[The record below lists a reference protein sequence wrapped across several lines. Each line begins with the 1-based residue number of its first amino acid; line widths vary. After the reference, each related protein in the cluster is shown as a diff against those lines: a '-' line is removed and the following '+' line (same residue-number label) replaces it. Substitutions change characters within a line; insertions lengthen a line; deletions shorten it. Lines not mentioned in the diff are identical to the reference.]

1 MKFTFSPYGF
11 VSIMILIL
19 FTSCTEVNYLIEE
32 PTVPKQNS
40 APGSFEMQIAQIIDT
55 RIAVIWAVPTD
66 SDGDAI
72 HFEISLNDS
81 VIAYDIVATSYTIE
95 NLRQNSEYKISVT
108 ALDGSRNFSKA
119 EKTVRTKKSFLSE
132 VVDLGLNYTDIT
144 LNTAIHLNDGS
155 IVLWGR
161 GRQLK
166 KFEEYKYFMVKL
178 RPDYSL
184 EWQKE
189 YKWGLSLDDTPISV
203 QDCSGNGFLAVQYRT
218 IVKLDHLGNQQWI
231 YKVPAE
237 YNRTYFR
244 SAVKDDNGDYMI
256 VGQSDRNWPKGR
268 ICVEYFLM
276 KISSAG
282 NEIWHKYGGQY
293 VTNYA
298 EKIINC
304 GNNDFLVAGVAEYT
318 GSFNYDDNYDW
329 KQGLWLLR
337 VNGDGQESNQLLYP
351 DQSNGTDMLR
361 CIANLDDGSNIFM
374 GGYSGYYYA
383 AYTKARITKINPK
396 GEVQWDVSPELQTP
410 AGFFGYIAD
419 YDVVN
424 KNEYLILAIDDR
436 GITFS
441 HLNIN
446 TGGVE
451 KIIKLRGYPNGIFIN
466 YNEKGYYEYITEYG
480 YLVRLNVDGY
490 LSE

>member
-1 MKFTFSPYGF
+1 MKKFTFSHCHYAF
-11 VSIMILIL
+11 VGIMLLIL
-19 FTSCTEVNYLIEE
+19 LNSCTEVNYLIEE
-32 PTVPKQNS
+32 PAVPKQNL
-40 APGSFEMQIAQIIDT
+40 APASFEMLISRTTDT
-55 RIAVIWAVPTD
+55 EIAVSWTVPAD
-66 SDGDAI
+66 PEGDAV

-81 VIAYDIVATSYTIE
+81 VIAYDIATTSYTIE
-95 NLRQNSEYKISVT
+95 NLRENSEYKISVA
-108 ALDGSRNFSKA
+108 ALDGSRNHSKA

-132 VVDLGLNYTDIT
+132 VVDLGFNYTDIT
-144 LNTAIHLNDGS
+144 LNTAIHLKDGS

-161 GRQLK
+161 GRQLT

-178 RPDYSL
+178 RPDYSI

-189 YKWGLSLDDTPISV
+189 YKWGLSLDDVPISV
-203 QDCSGNGFLAVQYRT
+203 LDCSGNGFLVVQYRT
-218 IVKLDHLGNQQWI
+218 IVKLDHLGNQQWT
-231 YKVPAE
+231 YKVPME
-237 YNRTYFR
+237 YNRTFLR
-244 SAVKDDNGDYMI
+244 SAVKDDNGDYII

-268 ICVEYFLM
+268 ICIEYFLM
-276 KISSAG
+276 KISSTG
-282 NEIWHKYGGQY
+282 NEIWHKYGGQH

-304 GNNDFLVAGVAEYT
+304 GNNEFLVSGVAEYT

-329 KQGLWLLR
+329 KQGLWLMR
-337 VNGDGQESNQLLYP
+337 VNGDGQESSQSIYP
-351 DQSNGTDMLR
+351 DQSNGR

-374 GGYSGYYYA
+374 GG
-383 AYTKARITKINPK
+383 KFTKINLK
-396 GEVQWDVSPELQTP
+396 GEVQWDVSPELHTP
-410 AGFFGYIAD
+410 GGFFCYIAD
-419 YDVVN
+419 YDVMN

-480 YLVRLNVDGY
+480 YLIRLNVDGY